1 VMREYHVT
9 EAAVRQFEQT
19 ILLKAK
25 EAIDIMVE
33 AEDAGEF
40 DSLRV
45 MTARRAYF
53 DANLKYVSALAQLAP
68 ATSKLDGLL
77 LTGGL
82 SSAAP
87 YDGDDGL
94 RGQALSGQ

>member
-45 MTARRAYF
+45 MTARRA
-53 DANLKYVSALAQLAP
+53 
-68 ATSKLDGLL
+68 
-77 LTGGL
+77 
-82 SSAAP
+82 
-87 YDGDDGL
+87 
-94 RGQALSGQ
+94 